1 MGNYVKVVKPGTSK
15 TQMVEADK
23 VDFYRQYGW
32 EPEAA
37 EVVAKL
43 KAPKKT
49 AKAEPAVE
57 YTLSVDAEVVE
68 SNEEVGTDI
77 KGE

>member
-1 MGNYVKVVKPGTSK
+1 MNKYVKVVKPGTNKS
-15 TQMVEADK
+15 QMVEADK

-32 EPEAA
+32 EPEVA
-37 EVVAKL
+37 VVTAKL
-43 KAPKKT
+43 KSPKKT

-57 YTLSVDAEVVE
+57 YTMSVEAEVVDTQ
-68 SNEEVGTDI
+68 EEVGTDI

>member
-1 MGNYVKVVKPGTSK
+1 MGNYVKVVKPNTNKS
-15 TQMVEADK
+15 QMVEADK

-32 EPEAA
+32 EPEVA
-37 EVVAKL
+37 EVAAKL

-49 AKAEPAVE
+49 AKAEPAVD
-57 YTLSVDAEVVE
+57 YTLSVDAEVV

>member
-1 MGNYVKVVKPGTSK
+1 MGNYVKVIKPGTNKS
-15 TQMVEADK
+15 QMVEADR

-32 EPEAA
+32 EPEVA
-37 EVVAKL
+37 EVTAKL

-57 YTLSVDAEVVE
+57 YTLSVDAEVVD
-68 SNEEVGTDI
+68 SVEEVGTDI
-77 KGE
+77 KGD

>member
-1 MGNYVKVVKPGTSK
+1 MGNYVKVVKPNTNKS
-15 TQMVEADK
+15 QMVEADR

-32 EPEAA
+32 EPEAV
-37 EVVAKL
+37 EVAAKL
-43 KAPKKT
+43 KSPKKT

-57 YTLSVDAEVVE
+57 YTLSVDAEVVDA
-68 SNEEVGTDI
+68 NEEVGTDI